1 MFTNDEST
9 SDSGW
14 GPNFDMICQGNG
26 ESSNR
31 FSEDGADEIFNS
43 KTDLASA
50 TTFSNKIKDFIE
62 QTNKEDNST
71 ILPWHKMLS
80 APSKQMIVV
89 DRMHSGAR
97 RQVTLDFGYPVL
109 LTDVV
114 SFEKLSSKVDP
125 VLK

>member
-1 MFTNDEST
+1 MSSLGMSMFQNDDST

-14 GPNFDMICQGNG
+14 GPNSNMMLIYSGNG
-26 ESSNR
+26 EVNSRNA
-31 FSEDGADEIFNS
+31 EDGTSEIFNN
-43 KTDLASA
+43 KTDLASTA
-50 TTFSNKIKDFIE
+50 SFSNKIKDFIE
-62 QTNKEDNST
+62 QTNKEDSST

-114 SFEKLSSKVDP
+114 SLR
-125 VLK
+125 